1 MMIATFNTKWK
12 QLWWAVALGLVAVTN
27 AGAADFKVGFVDVS
41 KILEV
46 APQADAAR
54 KRIEKEFSPK
64 DKELIGQQKELRR
77 TEDKLI
83 RDRDVMAAA
92 ERVKLERLIRGMKRD
107 IRRQQEEF
115 REDLNIRRNQELGK
129 LQRKVILSIRDLAKA
144 ENYDL
149 IISDGVLYA
158 GSRVDITEKV
168 LANLKSSR

>member
-1 MMIATFNTKWK
+1 MMKSKWI
-12 QLWWAVALGLVAVTN
+12 QFLFGALAVASFGTCYALSG
-27 AGAADFKVGFVDVS
+27 DFKVGFVDVP

-64 DKELIGQQKELRR
+64 DRQLVGQQKELRR

-83 RDRDVMAAA
+83 RDRDVMAAS
-92 ERVKLERLIRGMKRD
+92 ERVKLERKIRGMKRD

-129 LQRKVILSIRDLAKA
+129 LQRKVILTIRELAKA

-168 LANLKSSR
+168 LSKLKR